1 MASNSS
7 FDIVSDFDQQEMVN
21 TVDQTNREII
31 NRYDLKDTKTTV
43 ELEDDTIKINT
54 ESDFTLE
61 AVNSILRTKAAKR
74 KLSQKIFDFGK
85 VESAGGGRVRQEI
98 KLQRGL
104 TQELAKKISKLIRD
118 NYKKV
123 QASIQGDSV
132 RVSSKSKDSLQEVMQ
147 LLKQEDFPVELQ
159 FTNYR

>member
-7 FDIVSDFDQQEMVN
+7 FDIVSDFDPQEMVN
-21 TVDQTNREII
+21 TVDQTNREIN

-43 ELEDDTIKINT
+43 ELEEELIKINT
-54 ESDFTLE
+54 ESDFSLE
-61 AVNSILRTKAAKR
+61 AVQVILRTKAAKR
-74 KLSQKIFDFGK
+74 QLSQKIFDFGN
-85 VESAGGGRVRQEI
+85 VESASGGRVRQEI
-98 KLQRGL
+98 KLQKGL

-147 LLKQEDFPVELQ
+147 LLKEEDFPVDLQ

>member
-7 FDIVSDFDQQEMVN
+7 FDIVSEFDQQEMVN
-21 TVDQTNREII
+21 TVDQTNREIS

-43 ELEDDTIKINT
+43 ELEEEVIKIST
-54 ESDFTLE
+54 ENDFTLE
-61 AVNSILRTKAAKR
+61 AIQGILRTKAAKR
-74 KLSQKIFDFGK
+74 KLSQKIFDFGQ
-85 VESAGGGRVRQEI
+85 VESASGGRVRQEV

-104 TQELAKKISKLIRD
+104 SQELAKKISKLIRD

-123 QASIQGDSV
+123 QASIQGDRV

-147 LLKQEDFPVELQ
+147 LLKEEDFPVDLQ